1 MTQSLKNTYKKIKD
15 GDFKIPNQANLTDN
29 ARQSLAFKKHLK
41 TFRCNFIM
49 PDSQQH
55 PLYLYLRKLERD
67 IFFLLSC

>member
-49 PDSQQH
+49 PDS
-55 PLYLYLRKLERD
+55 
-67 IFFLLSC
+67 